1 MNMLEQPAAN
11 RGERGAL
18 WLIPSPISESEPLEV
33 LPLSIKRTLER
44 VNHYAVE
51 NEKSARRFIK
61 RALPSKDQS
70 ALVLT
75 VLNKYTPEEEWLEML
90 EPCFDGR
97 DLGLISEAGCP
108 GVADPGSELVELAHR
123 SGIRVRPMVGPS
135 SIVIALM
142 GSGMNGQ
149 SFAFNGYLPIE
160 KDERR
165 KRVKEFEKLSRS
177 SGQTQIFIETP
188 YRNQKLFSELLLHLA
203 PETRLCVAADLTGPS
218 EYIRTL
224 SAREWKASGLELAK
238 VPALFLIDAR

>member
-1 MNMLEQPAAN
+1 MNTSEQDSSNPRD
-11 RGERGAL
+11 RGSL

-44 VNHYAVE
+44 VSHYAVE
-51 NEKSARRFIK
+51 NEKTARRFIK
-61 RALPSKDQS
+61 KALPSKDQS
-70 ALVLT
+70 ELVLT
-75 VLNKYTPEEEWLEML
+75 VLNKFTPEEQWMEML
-90 EPCFDGR
+90 EPCFQGR

-135 SIVIALM
+135 SIVMALM
-142 GSGMNGQ
+142 ASGMNGQ

-165 KRVKEFEKLSRS
+165 RKIKEFERLSRS

-188 YRNQKLFSELLLHLA
+188 YRNQKLFLELLQQLA
-203 PETRLCVAADLTGPS
+203 PDTRLCIAADLTGS
-218 EYIRTL
+218 GEFIKTQ
-224 SAREWKASGLELAK
+224 SARDWKSASLELGK
-238 VPALFLIDAR
+238 IPALFLIDAR